1 MVLLIQILNFYSRI
15 VSNYSGGIIMEIRH
29 LKYFESIIRNQQIS
43 KAAEEL
49 HISQPSLSAQIKAL
63 EEELG
68 CKLIER
74 NFREILLT
82 EPGKILYKHAL
93 IILNQFKEVNQEI
106 QDIKDLKSGK
116 VYIGVLPTIL
126 VSWFPKI
133 LSKFHSRYPNV
144 DVIVHEM
151 GSNFIKEALLSYDIN
166 IGITSI
172 PDSSNLSDLIEFSP
186 ITDEELFVITP
197 INHVL
202 KGVSEISIQ
211 ELANEPFVFYE
222 PDCHLHTV
230 ILEMC
235 RIAGYVPHVVQE
247 VGRVETVCNFV
258 EAGLGISV
266 IPKNYK
272 TFGVIRNI
280 NIIKLKDPAPKRR
293 IYISTHKNRYYS
305 PAMIEF
311 QSIIL
316 SAFTPNDSTVS
327 PDERIEI

>member
-1 MVLLIQILNFYSRI
+1 
-15 VSNYSGGIIMEIRH
+15 MEIRH

-43 KAAEEL
+43 KAATEL

-74 NFREILLT
+74 NYREILLT
-82 EPGKILYKHAL
+82 EPGSVLYKHAL
-93 IILNQFKEVNQEI
+93 RILNQFKEVNQEI

-116 VYIGVLPTIL
+116 VYLGVLPTIL

-133 LSKFHSRYPNV
+133 LSKFHSKYPNV

-151 GSNFIKEALLSYDIN
+151 GSNLINKALLNYDIN

-172 PDSSNLSDLIEFSP
+172 PDLSDLSDLINFSP
-186 ITDEELFVITP
+186 IMDEELFVITP
-197 INHVL
+197 TNHVF
-202 KGVSEISIQ
+202 KGISEISIQ
-211 ELANEPFVFYE
+211 ELSNEPFVFYE
-222 PDCHLHTV
+222 PDCHLYTV
-230 ILEMC
+230 ILEMF
-235 RIAGYVPHVVQE
+235 RKAGYLPHVVQE

-258 EAGLGISV
+258 EAGLGISI

-272 TFGVIRNI
+272 TFGITRNI
-280 NIIKLKDPAPKRR
+280 NIIKLKNPAPKRR

-305 PAMIEF
+305 PAMNEL
-311 QSIIL
+311 QSAIL
-316 SAFTPNDSTVS
+316 STFTPNDSIVS
-327 PDERIEI
+327 QPVMSSDE